1 MQKKFLAILRIAM
14 GWTFLWPF
22 FDKLFGLSFS
32 TKPEGAWI
40 NGGSPTYGFLTF
52 GTRGP
57 FAEFFQSLAG
67 YIWLDWVFMLSL
79 LLIGLALIFG
89 VGIRLASFGA
99 TIWMIS
105 MYMAASIPPEHNPF
119 LDEHIVNLVIVLVL
133 SVSNAG
139 DTWGLGRWWNS
150 TKIVQKYKFLN

>member
-22 FDKLFGLSFS
+22 FVKFFCLSFS

>member
-32 TKPEGAWI
+32 TKPEGGWI

-150 TKIVQKYKFLN
+150 TKIVQKYKFL

>member
-89 VGIRLASFGA
+89 VGIR
-99 TIWMIS
+99 
-105 MYMAASIPPEHNPF
+105 
-119 LDEHIVNLVIVLVL
+119 
-133 SVSNAG
+133 
-139 DTWGLGRWWNS
+139 
-150 TKIVQKYKFLN
+150 QKYKFLN